1 MDPQTIGYDVKKSLN
16 NHSFATNES
25 NPIDR
30 YVIEWI
36 IDFKRIE
43 SINTTFRLDG
53 TYYGY
58 RQLDTDLEQ
67 DTEFNINGADGE
79 PFRYVGWYYGGSDI
93 SNGTEAQTLK
103 TNLTVTTQI
112 PRVRMIVS
120 LKVQATLM
128 KYSRY
133 LSERGDGSARSHVVK
148 DRSDI
153 LSTTDESIYAGDNF
167 VVFYPDYY
175 TTVDDPHTKR
185 DYLGDLKW
193 AKKNDPQMFSDL
205 SRLASVTNFIYQF
218 GEDWISPFFSANISV
233 TKEIGDL
240 ASVSFYAN
248 NFFNNLG
255 QVKSS
260 KTGEYTFLGGSPF
273 SNGRYIPGFFYGL
286 SVRMKF

>member
-1 MDPQTIGYDVKKSLN
+1 
-16 NHSFATNES
+16 
-25 NPIDR
+25 
-30 YVIEWI
+30 
-36 IDFKRIE
+36 
-43 SINTTFRLDG
+43 
-53 TYYGY
+53 
-58 RQLDTDLEQ
+58 
-67 DTEFNINGADGE
+67 
-79 PFRYVGWYYGGSDI
+79 
-93 SNGTEAQTLK
+93 
-103 TNLTVTTQI
+103 
-112 PRVRMIVS
+112 MIVS

-205 SRLASVTNFIYQF
+205 SRLASVTNYIYQF

-260 KTGEYTFLGGSPF
+260 KTAQYTFLGGSPF